1 MFTCLCIPTHKRTR
15 TRTHK
20 YTHMHIQSY
29 MHTYIDQYP
38 YTYVYVYAHIQSV
51 YMYMCI
57 YTCISTHLHM
67 HVYILTHT
75 HTYTCACIGVEMFA
89 WGRFVDTGGR
99 ACLWKCQR
107 VGFEPWSIWR
117 TGAAGVA
124 CDAVCLHMWVY
135 DPNTSKFALSIMC
148 AGLEV
153 CGSCECL
160 CMCAHMCLRER
171 EYTSSLTHAHTE
183 GKIRQG
189 ARPLAPC
196 SWQTQTHT
204 HTHTHT
210 NFSILSLLLIRAQTQ
225 FLPPCMC
232 RLWRSRA
239 GTRAFPPWLCKELS
253 SGNNLA
259 LHDLLLYFE
268 RGRRVRSQDHCL
280 TFLGSSREGGGRRYM
295 CHVHLPKHKPY
306 T

>member
-1 MFTCLCIPTHKRTR
+1 MFTCLCIPTHKRTH
-15 TRTHK
+15 THTHK
-20 YTHMHIQSY
+20 HTHMHIQSY

-57 YTCISTHLHM
+57 YTCISTHPHM
-67 HVYILTHT
+67 HVYIHTHT

-135 DPNTSKFALSIMC
+135 DPNTSKFAHSIMC

-204 HTHTHT
+204 HTHTHKLLHSLSPSHTRT
-210 NFSILSLLLIRAQTQ
+210 NTITSTLYVQALEEQGRDKGISTMTMQGIKFWEQ
-225 FLPPCMC
+225 FGFA
-232 RLWRSRA
+232 RFA
-239 GTRAFPPWLCKELS
+239 AVF
-253 SGNNLA
+253 
-259 LHDLLLYFE
+259 
-268 RGRRVRSQDHCL
+268 
-280 TFLGSSREGGGRRYM
+280 REGKACSQSGS
-295 CHVHLPKHKPY
+295 LPHISWLLQRGWGEEVY
-306 T
+306 VSCALT